1 MMPTPFSKTLR
12 SLRESS
18 LVSAIARLAGAIV
31 LLAALAYWMLRV
43 PVSVFETSSDA
54 RLEVDSAA
62 SSIQAEMTGR
72 VVECDLA
79 LGKVVHKGD
88 VLVRLDSNS
97 EQLQVREQETRMDAL
112 QPEINGLQAQIGA
125 EESAGADER
134 RASQAAIDESTLKV
148 REAETPALAAEK
160 ERHRAEELRR
170 EGVISEQDLEKAI
183 SEAERLRASVA
194 TLHSGPDRLAREQIT
209 RDRQRAVRIA
219 ELQTQIA
226 KLEQGRA
233 GVTAS
238 IQRADYDVDRR
249 VLRAPVDGVIG
260 EAVALTPGSVLQE
273 GAHVASIIP
282 AGKLRIVAFFPPQA
296 AHGHMHT
303 GSPARLRL
311 TGYPW
316 TEFGVVEA
324 RVAEVAGE
332 DAAGK
337 TRVEL
342 EVLPSPTLRATLRH
356 GMPGELEVETERI
369 TPMALVMRSSG
380 QWITQP
386 PGGQAR

>member
-12 SLRESS
+12 SLKQSS
-18 LVSAIARLAGAIV
+18 PVGAAVRLAGAIAI
-31 LLAALAYWMLRV
+31 LAALGFWMLRV
-43 PVSVFETSSDA
+43 PVSVFETTGDA

-62 SSIQAEMTGR
+62 SSVQAPMTGR
-72 VVECDLA
+72 VVMVDLA

-97 EQLQVREQETRMDAL
+97 EQLQVREEETRMDAL
-112 QPEINGLQAQIGA
+112 QPEINGLEAQIGA
-125 EESAGADER
+125 ERSAGADEQ
-134 RASQAAIDESTLKV
+134 RASQAAIDEANLKV
-148 REAETPALAAEK
+148 HEAETPAQTAEK
-160 ERHRAEELRR
+160 ERRRAEELRK
-170 EGVISEQDLEKAI
+170 EGVISAQDFEKAT
-183 SEAERLRASVA
+183 SEAQRLQATVA
-194 TLHSGPDRLAREQIT
+194 TLHSGPDRLAREQVT

-219 ELQTQIA
+219 EIETQIA
-226 KLEQGRA
+226 KLRQGRA

-273 GAHVASIIP
+273 GAHIASIIP
-282 AGKLRIVAFFPPQA
+282 VGKLRIVAFFPPQA

-303 GSPARLRL
+303 GSPAKLRL

-324 RVAEVAGE
+324 QVAEVAGE
-332 DAAGK
+332 DSEGK

-342 EVLPSPTLRATLRH
+342 DVLPSPTLRATLRH

-369 TPMALVMRSSG
+369 TPMELVMRSSG
-380 QWITQP
+380 QWITGT
-386 PGGQAR
+386 PGGQGK